1 MRRWVSGTVAAV
13 AIGVA
18 AMALVSAQTTPRPS
32 TVRVPRT
39 PEGKPDFSGIW
50 QAMNTANWDIQ
61 GHSAKQGPVY
71 RLGAAFSVPAGLG
84 IVEGDEIPYKPEA
97 LKQKM
102 ENGKNWVKLDPEVKC
117 FLPGT
122 PRAMYMPYPFQI
134 AQSPKHFYI
143 AFEFADATRIAY
155 LDPKDP
161 NANLTGP
168 DDWNPNWMGVS
179 KGRWDGDTL
188 VVDVEDFND
197 QTWFDRAGNYHSD
210 QLKVTERYTLL
221 DANTIQY
228 EATITDPE
236 VFMRPWKMSFPIYRR
251 REKNAQLLDYRCVEF
266 AEDAMY
272 GELYKTPPKDDQ

>member
-1 MRRWVSGTVAAV
+1 MRRWVSGTVAAAV
-13 AIGVA
+13 IGVA
-18 AMALVSAQTTPRPS
+18 ALGVVSAQTTPRPS

-50 QAMNTANWDIQ
+50 QAMNTGNWDIQ
-61 GHSAKQGPVY
+61 SHAARQGPVY

-97 LKQKM
+97 LKRKI
-102 ENGKNWVKLDPEVKC
+102 ENGRNWVKEDPEVKC

-122 PRAMYMPYPFQI
+122 PRGMYMPYPFQI
-134 AQSPKHFYI
+134 AQSPKHFFMS
-143 AFEFADATRIAY
+143 FEFANATRIAY

-161 NANLTGP
+161 NATPTGP
-168 DDWNPNWMGVS
+168 DDWNPAWMGVS
-179 KGRWDGDTL
+179 HGRWEGDTL

-210 QLKVTERYTLL
+210 RLKVTERYSLL
-221 DANTIQY
+221 DANTIHY

-236 VFMRPWKMSFPIYRR
+236 VFTRPWKMSFPLYRR
-251 REKNAQLLDYRCVEF
+251 REKNAQILEYRCVEF

-272 GELYKTPPKDDQ
+272 GELYRTPPKDEQ